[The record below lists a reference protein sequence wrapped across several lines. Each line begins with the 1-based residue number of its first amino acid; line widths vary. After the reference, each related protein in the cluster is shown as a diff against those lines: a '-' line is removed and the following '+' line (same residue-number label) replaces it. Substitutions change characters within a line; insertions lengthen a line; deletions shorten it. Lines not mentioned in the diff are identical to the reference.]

1 MCQITI
7 NFDKERYKKLQMLAD
22 EDNSDVNSYILNLI
36 KLHLSKCADEENKTV
51 SLSMQEVKN
60 LSEKIFT
67 KRDELY
73 KRLS

>member
-7 NFDKERYKKLQMLAD
+7 NVNKEQYKKLQLLAD
-22 EDNSDVNSYILNLI
+22 EENCDINSYILNLI
-36 KLHLSKCADEENKTV
+36 NRYLDQCANEENLTIA
-51 SLSMQEVKN
+51 LSQQEVKK

>member
-7 NFDKERYKKLQMLAD
+7 NFDKERYKKLQLMAD
-22 EDNSDVNSYILNLI
+22 KENCDVNSYILNLI
-36 KLHLSKCADEENKTV
+36 NLHLDQCTNEENLTIA
-51 SLSMQEVKN
+51 LSQQEVKK